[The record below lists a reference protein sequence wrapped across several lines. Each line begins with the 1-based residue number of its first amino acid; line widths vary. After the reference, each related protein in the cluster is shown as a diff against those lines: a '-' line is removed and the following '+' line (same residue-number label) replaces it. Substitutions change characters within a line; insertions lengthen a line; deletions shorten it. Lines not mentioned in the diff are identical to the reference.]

1 MSESTWEKT
10 KRFSKKG
17 FDKTW
22 ATVDKLGAPVNRLSN
37 KLGAEAFWPMTID
50 KESDKAAR
58 ILRSFCKDGFYAP
71 ETGDGLD
78 ESGKIN
84 RPKGKQ
90 KVIKKIPSQVIKNA
104 KGIAIF
110 TTMRTGLWVSGS
122 GGSGVLL
129 AKIAETG
136 EWSPPSGI
144 MLHTAGIGF
153 LAGVDIYDCVVII
166 NTYEALDAFKK
177 LRCTLG
183 GEVSVAAG
191 PVGMGGVLDSE
202 VHKRQAPIWTYMK
215 SKGLYAG
222 VAVDGTIII
231 ERTDENE
238 RFYGERISVTD
249 ILAGKARYPPESI
262 NTLIQTLKAAQGD
275 RDVDESLI
283 LPPGETPGDIELNDG
298 HAFGVPSAEDPDP
311 YGVKALEAEG
321 LFIREASTKVR
332 PSPDTFEFRPN
343 PGSPVYAT
351 FARRSL
357 DSSPRNSW
365 RASMQSY
372 SSVNR
377 GTQTDNST
385 QTDILPLTTPPS
397 VSRASSRSARDS
409 TGVSASSLWGESRWD
424 AVPINCE
431 KEEKVEEEDK
441 DLLDAKRLI
450 AQAENDY
457 HESENETRNEH
468 DHDHDHVKEDED
480 EDDQPIDDDEDF
492 EVHEVSN
499 ATITKQERAVESPV
513 EERPATADS
522 SSRSSPNFT
531 RARLVTIPKRPT
543 PPALPPRHPRH
554 TWGSGSSRESTSPTA
569 LSHSSRSTEP
579 TEAAGDSCDLT
590 EPVNGAATLPSNVST
605 LQTNTVLPLVIDED
619 DFDEEDLAESDSEL
633 PTDKEEFHSVNG
645 DAEDQDAEAA
655 EEKLTKDIEP
665 MEIGT
670 LENQMEAPSPNS
682 GISPKS
688 DINSGDLSPKSE
700 ASSGTEVEPSTPD
713 LKLHVLED
721 AADKHTVHEPKAEE
735 YDVNKVHTEDQSHD
749 VVNVHSLNA
758 QAA

>member
-22 ATVDKLGAPVNRLSN
+22 AQVDKLGAPVNRLSN
-37 KLGAEAFWPMTID
+37 KLGAEAFWPMTLD

-71 ETGDGLD
+71 ETEEGVD
-78 ESGKIN
+78 ENGKIN

-90 KVIKKIPSQVIKNA
+90 RVIKKIPAQVLKNA

-110 TTMRTGLWVSGS
+110 TTMRTGLWISGS

-129 AKIAETG
+129 GRVPETG

-166 NTYEALDAFKK
+166 NTLEALEAFKK

-231 ERTDENE
+231 ERSDENE

-249 ILAGKARYPPESI
+249 ILNGKARHPRNLSAHFCKPSKQPKE
-262 NTLIQTLKAAQGD
+262 TGMQTRPYQEDHG
-275 RDVDESLI
+275 
-283 LPPGETPGDIELNDG
+283 
-298 HAFGVPSAEDPDP
+298 FGVPAAEDPDP

-321 LFIREASTKVR
+321 MFIREAGTKSLSSGQTLVAR
-332 PSPDTFEFRPN
+332 YIPHS
-343 PGSPVYAT
+343 S
-351 FARRSL
+351 RRSFE
-357 DSSPRNSW
+357 SSPRNSW
-365 RASMQSY
+365 RASVQSY
-372 SSVNR
+372 TSVNR
-377 GTQTDNST
+377 GTQTD
-385 QTDILPLTTPPS
+385 DPPLTAATS
-397 VSRASSRSARDS
+397 VSRASSRSAKESPDVPS
-409 TGVSASSLWGESRWD
+409 SNPWNESQWDTVPVNGV
-424 AVPINCE
+424 
-431 KEEKVEEEDK
+431 EEKEEDK
-441 DLLDAKRLI
+441 DLEDAKRVI
-450 AQAENDY
+450 ERAEIQNEND
-457 HESENETRNEH
+457 ENH
-468 DHDHDHVKEDED
+468 
-480 EDDQPIDDDEDF
+480 PIDYEDF

-499 ATITKQERAVESPV
+499 AKMAKQERAVESPV
-513 EERPATADS
+513 EERPTTADS
-522 SSRSSPNFT
+522 SSRSSPTFT
-531 RARLVTIPKRPT
+531 RARLVTINKRPT
-543 PPALPPRHPRH
+543 PPSLPPRHPNH

-579 TEAAGDSCDLT
+579 TEAAGDSVDLT
-590 EPVNGAATLPSNVST
+590 EGTSEAAALPSNIKKF
-605 LQTNTVLPLVIDED
+605 QANTVLPAVVDED
-619 DFDEEDLAESDSEL
+619 DFDEEDLVESETEIRTEKD
-633 PTDKEEFHSVNG
+633 DEFHSVNS
-645 DAEDQDAEAA
+645 DAEENS
-655 EEKLTKDIEP
+655 EEKSEEDNTFQDLNLTGDVHAMDIEN
-665 MEIGT
+665 
-670 LENQMEAPSPNS
+670 LEKQDLEP
-682 GISPKS
+682 ISPKS
-688 DINSGDLSPKSE
+688 IDEPQAEAEPEAEAETEPKLTSDTEKLHIEDLEAAAEKPIEPKSE
-700 ASSGTEVEPSTPD
+700 EFDNNRTM
-713 LKLHVLED
+713 
-721 AADKHTVHEPKAEE
+721 
-735 YDVNKVHTEDQSHD
+735 TEDQSHD
-749 VVNVHSLNA
+749 IVNLHALNA

>member
-10 KRFSKKG
+10 KRFSSKKG

-37 KLGAEAFWPMTID
+37 KLGAEAFWPMAID

-71 ETGDGLD
+71 ETD
-78 ESGKIN
+78 EGVDENGKIN

-90 KVIKKIPSQVIKNA
+90 KVIKKIPTQVIKNA

-129 AKIAETG
+129 ARIPETG

-166 NTYEALDAFKK
+166 NSHEALEAFKK

-222 VAVDGTIII
+222 IAVDGTIII

-249 ILAGKARYPPESI
+249 ILAGKVRHPPASI
-262 NTLIQTLKAAQGD
+262 NTLLQTLKAAQGD
-275 RDVDESLI
+275 RDIDEI
-283 LPPGETPGDIELNDG
+283 LPPGDTPGDIELKDG

-332 PSPDTFEFRPN
+332 PSPEIFEFRPN
-343 PGSPVYAT
+343 PSSPVYAT

-357 DSSPRNSW
+357 DNSPRNSW
-365 RASMQSY
+365 RTSMQSY
-372 SSVNR
+372 TSVNR
-377 GTQTDNST
+377 GTQTDNGT
-385 QTDILPLTTPPS
+385 QTDLPLTSPPS
-397 VSRASSRSARDS
+397 VSRASSRSAKDS
-409 TGVSASSLWGESRWD
+409 MDVPVSSPWDESRWES
-424 AVPINCE
+424 VPIGGEE
-431 KEEKVEEEDK
+431 KEDENLE
-441 DLLDAKRLI
+441 DAKRLI
-450 AQAENDY
+450 ARAEM
-457 HESENETRNEH
+457 ENENEN
-468 DHDHDHVKEDED
+468 E
-480 EDDQPIDDDEDF
+480 DQPIDYDEDV

-499 ATITKQERAVESPV
+499 ATITKQERGAESPV

-522 SSRSSPNFT
+522 SRSSPTFT
-531 RARLVTIPKRPT
+531 RARLVTIAKRAT

-569 LSHSSRSTEP
+569 MSHSSRSTEP
-579 TEAAGDSCDLT
+579 TEAAGDSGDLT
-590 EPVNGAATLPSNVST
+590 EPASGSAPLPSNVT
-605 LQTNTVLPLVIDED
+605 KLQTNTILPAVVDEAD
-619 DFDEEDLAESDSEL
+619 SDEEDLALDTEL
-633 PTDKEEFHSVNG
+633 PVEKDEFHSVNG
-645 DAEDQDAEAA
+645 DAEESEPV
-655 EEKLTKDIEP
+655 EEYDFQTLTGNVP
-665 MEIGT
+665 AMET
-670 LENQMEAPSPNS
+670 DWLEKKMLETPSPESN
-682 GISPKS
+682 ISPKS
-688 DINSGDLSPKSE
+688 DANTGIETNTS
-700 ASSGTEVEPSTPD
+700 TEDPLE
-713 LKLHVLED
+713 VLE
-721 AADKHTVHEPKAEE
+721 AAAQNKVHEPKPEE
-735 YDVNKVHTEDQSHD
+735 LDADKVHSEDQSHD
-749 VVNVHSLNA
+749 LVNVHTLNA

>member
-58 ILRSFCKDGFYAP
+58 ILRSFCKDGFYAA
-71 ETGDGLD
+71 ETD
-78 ESGKIN
+78 EGVDENGKIN

-129 AKIAETG
+129 ARIPETG

-166 NTYEALDAFKK
+166 NTHEALEAFKK

-191 PVGMGGVLDSE
+191 PVGMGGVLESE

-249 ILAGKARYPPESI
+249 ILAGKVRHPPESI
-262 NTLIQTLKAAQGD
+262 NTLLQTLKAAQGD
-275 RDVDESLI
+275 RDADETLVP
-283 LPPGETPGDIELNDG
+283 PPGETPGDIELNDG

-332 PSPDTFEFRPN
+332 PSPETFEFRPN
-343 PGSPVYAT
+343 PSSPVYAT
-351 FARRSL
+351 FSRRSL

-365 RASMQSY
+365 RTSMQSY
-372 SSVNR
+372 TSVNR

-385 QTDILPLTTPPS
+385 QTDLPLTSPPS
-397 VSRASSRSARDS
+397 VSRASSRSAKGS
-409 TGVSASSLWGESRWD
+409 TGVPALGESRWES
-424 AVPINCE
+424 VPIGG
-431 KEEKVEEEDK
+431 EEEDK
-441 DLLDAKRLI
+441 DLEDAKRLI
-450 AQAENDY
+450 ARAEMD
-457 HESENETRNEH
+457 NEE
-468 DHDHDHVKEDED
+468 KEE
-480 EDDQPIDDDEDF
+480 DQPIDYDEDF

-499 ATITKQERAVESPV
+499 ATITKQERGVESPV

-579 TEAAGDSCDLT
+579 TEAAVDSELT
-590 EPVNGAATLPSNVST
+590 ELVSGTAPLPSNVT
-605 LQTNTVLPLVIDED
+605 KLQTNTVLPAVVDED
-619 DFDEEDLAESDSEL
+619 DFDEEDFASDTEMPAEKD
-633 PTDKEEFHSVNG
+633 EFHSVNG
-645 DAEDQDAEAA
+645 D
-655 EEKLTKDIEP
+655 EESNSEENVQTLTGDVSN
-665 MEIGT
+665 MEIDKHEENG
-670 LENQMEAPSPNS
+670 LEDTSS
-682 GISPKS
+682 KSDISPKS
-688 DINSGDLSPKSE
+688 DTTETETNAEIEELKVDALE
-700 ASSGTEVEPSTPD
+700 A
-713 LKLHVLED
+713 
-721 AADKHTVHEPKAEE
+721 AAEKDKAEPQSE
-735 YDVNKVHTEDQSHD
+735 EVDTDKVNSEQSHD
-749 VVNVHSLNA
+749 AVNIHSLNA

>member
-1 MSESTWEKT
+1 MAESTWQKT

-37 KLGAEAFWPMTID
+37 KLGAEAFWPMAID

-71 ETGDGLD
+71 ETD
-78 ESGKIN
+78 EGVDENGKIN

-90 KVIKKIPSQVIKNA
+90 KVIKKIPTQVIKNA

-129 AKIAETG
+129 ARIPETG

-166 NTYEALDAFKK
+166 NTHEALEAFKK

-231 ERTDENE
+231 ERSDENE

-249 ILAGKARYPPESI
+249 ILAGKVRHPPESI
-262 NTLIQTLKAAQGD
+262 NTLLQTLKAAQGD
-275 RDVDESLI
+275 RDIDQV
-283 LPPGETPGDIELNDG
+283 LPPAETPGDIELNDG

-332 PSPDTFEFRPN
+332 PSPETFEFRPN
-343 PGSPVYAT
+343 PSSPVYAT
-351 FARRSL
+351 FSRRSL

-365 RASMQSY
+365 RTSMQSY
-372 SSVNR
+372 TSVNR
-377 GTQTDNST
+377 GTQTDSGT
-385 QTDILPLTTPPS
+385 QTDLPLTSPPS
-397 VSRASSRSARDS
+397 VSRASSRSAKGS
-409 TGVSASSLWGESRWD
+409 TGEPTSNPWDESKWD
-424 AVPINCE
+424 SVPIGGEE
-431 KEEKVEEEDK
+431 KEQDK
-441 DLLDAKRLI
+441 DLEDAKRLI
-450 AQAENDY
+450 AQAEMKN
-457 HESENETRNEH
+457 ENW
-468 DHDHDHVKEDED
+468 DEQ
-480 EDDQPIDDDEDF
+480 EEDQPIDYDDDF
-492 EVHEVSN
+492 EVHEVSS
-499 ATITKQERAVESPV
+499 ATMTKQESPV

-579 TEAAGDSCDLT
+579 TEAAGDFGDLT
-590 EPVNGAATLPSNVST
+590 EPVSRPTSLPINVT
-605 LQTNTVLPLVIDED
+605 KLQTNTVLPAVVDED
-619 DFDEEDLAESDSEL
+619 DFDEEDLASDTEL
-633 PTDKEEFHSVNG
+633 PVEKDEFHSVNG
-645 DAEDQDAEAA
+645 D
-655 EEKLTKDIEP
+655 EESEP
-665 MEIGT
+665 EGKVQTLGDDVSNMEINRVENDE
-670 LENQMEAPSPNS
+670 LEASSPKS
-682 GISPKS
+682 DISPKS
-688 DINSGDLSPKSE
+688 DANGTE
-700 ASSGTEVEPSTPD
+700 TNASSEDLQLDTVEV
-713 LKLHVLED
+713 
-721 AADKHTVHEPKAEE
+721 AAEKFHEPKPEE
-735 YDVNKVHTEDQSHD
+735 VNDKVNSEDQTHD
-749 VVNVHSLNA
+749 IVNIHALNA